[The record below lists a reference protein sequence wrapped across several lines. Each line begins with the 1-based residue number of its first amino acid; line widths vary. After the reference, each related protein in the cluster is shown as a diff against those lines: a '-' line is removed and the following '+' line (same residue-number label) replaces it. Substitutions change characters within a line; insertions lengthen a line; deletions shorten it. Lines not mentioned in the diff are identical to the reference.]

1 MAANSSGV
9 PVMLYINL
17 NSDYSN
23 VNKYKIQHVAN
34 KNLKIEVV
42 LTLSTLWTI
51 SADDK
56 LMIFFL
62 FYLENRIRHFM
73 QTVS

>member
-9 PVMLYINL
+9 PIMLYINL

-23 VNKYKIQHVAN
+23 VSKYKIQHFSI
-34 KNLKIEVV
+34 KNPKIEVV
-42 LTLSTLWTI
+42 FTLSMLWTI